1 MELNDELL
9 PTGTLLD
16 VDETPF
22 DFRTGRLIQTGVTS
36 SHPRNQLVGNGYDHP
51 FLLKTNHD
59 AEIVLSDP
67 ESGRTLTVETDEAG
81 VAVYSGNSLGEKGEV
96 RGIQLKKHL
105 GICLET
111 QCLPDAV
118 HHSDFPSVILN
129 EGEEYSTVTKY
140 RFGVSLKSFS
150 I

>member
-1 MELNDELL
+1 M
-9 PTGTLLD
+9 
-16 VDETPF
+16 
-22 DFRTGRLIQTGVTS
+22 
-36 SHPRNQLVGNGYDHP
+36 
-51 FLLKTNHD
+51 
-59 AEIVLSDP
+59 
-67 ESGRTLTVETDEAG
+67 
-81 VAVYSGNSLGEKGEV
+81 AVYSGNSLGEKGEV

-140 RFGVSLKSFS
+140 RFGVSLKKFFHINMIGGCPKVLGTLLYKLSAK
-150 I
+150 